1 MRQWRRIGCT
11 LTLGLGLA
19 IAAAPAFGRVAAVS
33 PGDAGREVEAASA
46 CPTFSWSASE
56 GASGYELAV
65 FRIDGS
71 DEPALLFTKQVEGS
85 ATSWSP
91 SRDACLP
98 PGGSY
103 GWTVR
108 ARGTGAPDGSESWA
122 EPLRFKVAGAPGPEE
137 LSAAL
142 AVLER
147 WRQTRADSGE
157 PPTASEADAPS
168 GLRRGVARRVR
179 GGEAQGFEAPTATG
193 VAAIRGEN
201 PDTSGSAF
209 GLLGISH
216 SPSGA
221 GVVARN
227 ESAGADLV
235 LDGEA
240 NGATDTWLRQDSLDR
255 PSASAESFDF
265 RNSGAGTL
273 TLKVDGVDVVTTATD
288 QDTLGDLSCPA
299 GQIAR
304 RNAAGTAW
312 ECGLDADALG
322 GLGCAVGQ
330 IAKIGPGGTWVCAAD
345 DDTLAALACPDGQI
359 AKRSGGAWV
368 CAPDDTGTAGIWSSY
383 AEGSDVRV
391 FNAQGNRIAVG
402 NRAIQ
407 PVGSVPS
414 EDGALTVS
422 HKAALP
428 LTTQYN
434 LTMDGKGLQARSQAS
449 LFDPQVDAPLLL
461 NRYGGGVSIGKTTAP
476 TRAALEAQ
484 GSVSNTMALFQRA
497 ANGQGLALVG
507 DWPGLYANAYWNNG
521 VQTMSSSG
529 YSELINFDQS
539 DGAISFMTSTD
550 PNTTADV
557 PAVTLGERLR
567 LNRAG
572 GLLSS
577 LTQNQFNLA
586 PLAVLS
592 ARYQILSDGGGG
604 LQVTPLQELVRSA
617 FPVSLQVNTSSGS
630 TSWVSLE
637 VTISA
642 PGTSELV
649 PVLGWSDVGNLVIQ
663 PSVWHGTGGTFK
675 IFMYDGSFSGA
686 LVGRTWY
693 VQVLV
698 YGLN

>member
-1 MRQWRRIGCT
+1 MVLG
-11 LTLGLGLA
+11 LTLGFM
-19 IAAAPAFGRVAAVS
+19 IASGVRAGILAVS
-33 PGDAGREVEAASA
+33 PGEAEREVEAAGP
-46 CPTFSWSASE
+46 CPTFSWSAVT
-56 GASGYELAV
+56 GAYGFELAV
-65 FRIDGS
+65 FRLDGRE
-71 DEPALLFTKQVEGS
+71 EPELVLTRHVEGS

-91 SRDACLP
+91 SRAECLT

-108 ARGTGAPDGSESWA
+108 ALGGEADGAPEAWA
-122 EPLRFKVAGAPGPEE
+122 EPRRFRVAGVPSDEEVAAAVALLQRWQQTSGPEATAAAGRGGRRATPKVPSARVE
-137 LSAAL
+137 RAVGASAAL
-142 AVLER
+142 
-147 WRQTRADSGE
+147 
-157 PPTASEADAPS
+157 
-168 GLRRGVARRVR
+168 
-179 GGEAQGFEAPTATG
+179 EAPTATG
-193 VAAIRGEN
+193 VAAVRGEI
-201 PDTSGSAF
+201 PDISGNAF

-240 NGATDTWLRQDSLDR
+240 NGAADTLLRQDALDR
-255 PSASAESFDF
+255 PSASSESFDF

-273 TLKVDGVDVVTTATD
+273 TLKVDGVDVVTTSTD
-288 QDTLGDLSCPA
+288 QDTLGALSCPA
-299 GQIAR
+299 GQIVK

-312 ECGLDADALG
+312 ECGSDADALG

-345 DDTLAALACPDGQI
+345 DDLLAGLGCSDGQF
-359 AKRSGGAWV
+359 ALHSSGAWT
-368 CAPDDTGTAGIWSSY
+368 CAPSTSGVWTSY
-383 AEGSDVRV
+383 AEGADVRV
-391 FNAQGNRIAVG
+391 YNAVG
-402 NRAIQ
+402 NRVSVGNRSMQ
-407 PVGSVPS
+407 PVGSAPS

-428 LTTQYN
+428 FTTQYN

-449 LFDPQVDAPLLL
+449 PFDPQVDAPLLL

-497 ANGQGLALVG
+497 ANGQGVALVG

-529 YSELINFDQS
+529 YSELINFDQT
-539 DGAISFMTSTD
+539 DGAISFMTSTE
-550 PNTTADV
+550 PNASADV
-557 PAVTLGERLR
+557 PAATLGERLR

-586 PLAVLS
+586 PLAVIS
-592 ARYQILSDGGGG
+592 ARYQILSDGSGG
-604 LQVTPLQELVRSA
+604 LQVVPLQELVRSA
-617 FPVSLQVNTSSGS
+617 YPVSLQLASSS
-630 TSWVSLE
+630 TVWIQLQ
-637 VTISA
+637 VTVSA
-642 PGTSELV
+642 PGNAELV
-649 PVLGWSDVGNLVIQ
+649 PVVGMSDA
-663 PSVWHGTGGTFK
+663 
-675 IFMYDGSFSGA
+675 GA
-686 LVGRTWY
+686 LNLQTNVTHGAPGAFSVYIFDQSFGTVLVGKTWY
-693 VQVLV
+693 LQVVV